1 MASPILSKYTTKF
14 GNSAPLI
21 EGFKFILN
29 RKNSATISWKCA
41 NWKEKCPARC
51 LTDHSLTTIFD
62 LKSDHNHTQP
72 PCHSIAK
79 QDLQNRCKKRSLHNT
94 DERPAKVIIQEL
106 QADKVDI
113 VPREYSSIRKAIYI
127 ARRSVKPKLPRDI
140 DETIHV
146 LEEGNFDK
154 PDDFTYATK
163 NKVVMMTFEKNYQY
177 FTNDSPLFG
186 DGTFKCSP
194 QFFFQLYIFHV
205 ERLGYYMPMFYF
217 LLPNKKQE
225 TYEVMLGLLIDE
237 CQKRGLIFSPSRIN
251 LDFESATHQAFKKV
265 FPEIDIFGC
274 NFHLKQAWLRKCN
287 ELGLKKD
294 YEDKESEIH
303 KWMRI
308 LFGMPFLPS
317 EQVIPFFCIEAT
329 CLSPIDPRI
338 EELEEYLLKNYIES
352 QNLPPSMWASQDLS
366 RPRTTNCCESFHA
379 HFQKFFQNS
388 NPNIFTLINRLG
400 DVQQLTLMKFSAIS
414 KGENAKTRKRDRC
427 QRERWEKAIQEF
439 REARISRVE
448 YVNKMSY
455 KLF

>member
-1 MASPILSKYTTKF
+1 
-14 GNSAPLI
+14 
-21 EGFKFILN
+21 
-29 RKNSATISWKCA
+29 
-41 NWKEKCPARC
+41 
-51 LTDHSLTTIFD
+51 
-62 LKSDHNHTQP
+62 
-72 PCHSIAK
+72 
-79 QDLQNRCKKRSLHNT
+79 
-94 DERPAKVIIQEL
+94 
-106 QADKVDI
+106 
-113 VPREYSSIRKAIYI
+113 
-127 ARRSVKPKLPRDI
+127 
-140 DETIHV
+140 
-146 LEEGNFDK
+146 
-154 PDDFTYATK
+154 
-163 NKVVMMTFEKNYQY
+163 
-177 FTNDSPLFG
+177 
-186 DGTFKCSP
+186 
-194 QFFFQLYIFHV
+194 
-205 ERLGYYMPMFYF
+205 
-217 LLPNKKQE
+217 
-225 TYEVMLGLLIDE
+225 MLGLLIDE
-237 CQKRGLIFSPSRIN
+237 CQRRGLIFSPSRIN

-287 ELGLKKD
+287 ELEVKKD

-303 KWMRI
+303 KKMRI

-352 QNLPPSMWASQDLS
+352 RNFPPSMWASQDLS
-366 RPRTTNCCESFHA
+366 RPRTTNCCDSFHA

-400 DVQQLTLMKFSAIS
+400 NVQQLTLMKFSAIS